1 MGLLEYEAMD
11 LRTYRAWSLQEAL
24 QLVREDLGP
33 EAAVLY
39 TRKAAYGIWGW
50 FGLRQVEVVAAV
62 DADVPS
68 RFPPQATGCDTA
80 CDGRPAIQPAE
91 LEDYRTRLR
100 QRLKEL
106 ASHGPKASEFLAPGP
121 STRVC

>member
-1 MGLLEYEAMD
+1 MD
-11 LRTYRAWSLQEAL
+11 LRTYRAWSLQDAL
-24 QLVREDLGP
+24 RLVREDLGP

-39 TRKAAYGIWGW
+39 TRKAAVGIWGW
-50 FGLRQVEVVAAV
+50 FGVRQVEVVAAV

-68 RFPPQATGCDTA
+68 RFPQSAQAEA
-80 CDGRPAIQPAE
+80 LVRRNIGRPAIQPAE

-106 ASHGPKASEFLAPGP
+106 AASGPQAAEFLR
-121 STRVC
+121 T

>member
-1 MGLLEYEAMD
+1 MD

-39 TRKAAYGIWGW
+39 TRKAAFGVWGW
-50 FGLRQVEVVAAV
+50 FGMKQVEVVAAV

-68 RFPPQATGCDTA
+68 RFPQTSAGGSQRSST
-80 CDGRPAIQPAE
+80 RPVIQPAE

-106 ASHGPKASEFLAPGP
+106 AAHGNQATEFLRA
-121 STRVC
+121 TR

>member
-1 MGLLEYEAMD
+1 MD
-11 LRTYRAWSLQEAL
+11 LRTYRAWSLQDAL
-24 QLVREDLGP
+24 HLVREDLGP

-39 TRKAAYGIWGW
+39 TRKAARGVWGW

-68 RFPPQATGCDTA
+68 RFPGQ
-80 CDGRPAIQPAE
+80 PAGDMPLNRSVTCAGIQPAE
-91 LEDYRTRLR
+91 LEDYRARLR

-106 ASHGPKASEFLAPGP
+106 AGHGAQASEFLR
-121 STRVC
+121 T